1 MFLRN
6 KMAARR
12 QNGCVRCLSLLV
24 VFQSFF
30 GVPNHCSLH
39 SSLSFSLDSGVDCAA
54 QISNGRKTKEMGL
67 LEFEGHSRFR
77 GGRVKRE
84 AETRGSKGRNLRV

>member
-1 MFLRN
+1 MSVNWLRRSVRGVYLRN
-6 KMAARR
+6 NMAAF
-12 QNGCVRCLSLLV
+12 GVRLSLLV

-54 QISNGRKTKEMGL
+54 QISNGRKTKETGL
-67 LEFEGHSRFR
+67 LEFEGHSRF
-77 GGRVKRE
+77 
-84 AETRGSKGRNLRV
+84 